1 MQNSFQISL
10 TCSDSGNSI
19 SSWRVAERQKWGRSW
34 TMHGLLC
41 SVLGGQSHP
50 RGGSVGKQSFYFQRL
65 LAALR
70 KACWLHVSFFFFLIL
85 FFFHILSHWFITGSS
100 TQSRVLYSRTLL
112 FIHSKCNVFAS
123 LNPKLS
129 PPLSHP
135 PRVMFLCAFSD
146 LPPPPAGVR
155 FSSFFLAAWTEKV
168 WPSFADLGYPAVIL
182 PYVSKP
188 LKARGL
194 SPYSESG
201 WDILASVWPELL

>member
-1 MQNSFQISL
+1 MRSELNHAWITVL
-10 TCSDSGNSI
+10 CPWGP
-19 SSWRVAERQKWGRSW
+19 VPPERRK
-34 TMHGLLC
+34 C
-41 SVLGGQSHP
+41 
-50 RGGSVGKQSFYFQRL
+50 
-65 LAALR
+65 R
-70 KACWLHVSFFFFLIL
+70 KAVVSFPAAPGSFEKSLLTSCFFFFFFLIL

-168 WPSFADLGYPAVIL
+168 
-182 PYVSKP
+182 
-188 LKARGL
+188 
-194 SPYSESG
+194 
-201 WDILASVWPELL
+201 